1 MRLDTPDSL
10 KNLTTQTLWWCGLVA
25 FYPASRRL
33 GGKKVETNDAFPWLP
48 LFSSSAVSRP
58 GIRWG
63 NTEAATSVSICS
75 AGCCGV
81 FGFALTAM
89 TRQLGNGDPRRTVP
103 GLWGT
108 SRRVI
113 GWVLTDSSGRQPV
126 PGKEQCSPG
135 ISPVPCSAARSLLSL
150 SPRGGPLTIRSG
162 TPGPSHDVSPWWTYE
177 WPDDMVSQNTRDW
190 CLSGNILYRA
200 SHEFP
205 GISYIGQ
212 M

>member
-1 MRLDTPDSL
+1 MRFDTPDSL
-10 KNLTTQTLWWCGLVA
+10 KNLTTQTLWWCGLFA

-63 NTEAATSVSICS
+63 NTEAATNVSVCS

-150 SPRGGPLTIRSG
+150 SPRGGPSRSDLVRPGQVTMLARGGRMNGRMTWSARIQEIGVCLARFSTEHRTNSRVFLT
-162 TPGPSHDVSPWWTYE
+162 
-177 WPDDMVSQNTRDW
+177 
-190 CLSGNILYRA
+190 
-200 SHEFP
+200 
-205 GISYIGQ
+205 
-212 M
+212 